1 MSIGILAQ
9 EIGAV
14 GSVVSV
20 GTSTISPVTTG
31 AGVMNWSAA
40 NIPEKHHT
48 IQGKMFT
55 AEVKMYDAALQLPV
69 LDKDQIKRKLA
80 EQILEKLLASEFIEY
95 TQQKL
100 VLEDCVAI
108 RARFYAVPNDQV
120 KILREKGYE

>member
-1 MSIGILAQ
+1 MSVGILAQ

-20 GTSTISPVTTG
+20 GTSTISPVMP
-31 AGVMNWSAA
+31 GVMNWSAA